1 MLGVTYYHQT
11 IRKYVAVFGTLFNDL
26 NIERTNASGTV
37 IEKVKI
43 PLAYGPKQKWLL
55 AMSDTTASRK
65 VTATRSPRMG
75 FALTSVDYDSV
86 RKLNTVGKNWAA
98 NSSLSTTTTLLSQF
112 NPVPYNFAFDLFIL
126 VKNAEDGTQILEQI
140 LPYFTP
146 EFTVTVNTIP
156 DMGIKAD
163 IPVVLNSSSVADE
176 YEGDLATRRTITWTL
191 SFTLKGYIYPDIKS
205 SSIIK
210 TIEVNFRIPATAV
223 TTSDL
228 SNYILMESGSAS
240 APVYIQTDGLLIA
253 GGGIMF
259 DGDLVAGGTVLNE
272 DDGGIYLDG
281 LETAGGRIVTDGLAY
296 RGYLYTEDGNQITAE
311 NGNLYIGDDYEDVIA
326 TSVTILLEDQ
336 DGAILTED
344 FAVGSSDNAGVILL
358 ESTVIEIRGGSVQ
371 LEDMDGRIITENI
384 QIQTDGTTRII
395 NEREDDGIADAT
407 IKTRYTVEPSP
418 STATANDDYGF
429 SETFEFFQ
437 DGRENDPATG
447 DDYT

>member
-37 IEKVKI
+37 TEKIKI

-163 IPVVLNSSSVADE
+163 IPIVLNSSSVADE

-223 TTSDL
+223 PTTDL

-344 FAVGSSDNAGVILL
+344 FAVGSSDNAGIILL

>member
-37 IEKVKI
+37 TEKIKI

-163 IPVVLNSSSVADE
+163 IPIVLNSSSVADE

-223 TTSDL
+223 TTTDL

-336 DGAILTED
+336 DGAIITED

>member
-37 IEKVKI
+37 TEKIKI

-163 IPVVLNSSSVADE
+163 IPIVLNSSSVADE

-311 NGNLYIGDDYEDVIA
+311 NGNLYIGDDYEDVI
-326 TSVTILLEDQ
+326 TSSVTILLEDQ

-344 FAVGSSDNAGVILL
+344 FAVGNSDNAGVILL

-371 LEDMDGRIITENI
+371 LEDMDGRIIAENI

-418 STATANDDYGF
+418 STATADDDYGF

>member
-55 AMSDTTASRK
+55 AMADTTVSRK
-65 VTATRSPRMG
+65 VTATRTPRMG
-75 FALTSVDYDSV
+75 FALTSVDYDPI

-296 RGYLYTEDGNQITAE
+296 RGYLYTEDGDQLTAE
-311 NGNLYIGDDYEDVIA
+311 NGNLYIGDNYEDVIA

-336 DGAILTED
+336 DGAIITED
-344 FAVGSSDNAGVILL
+344 FAVGNSDNAGVILL
-358 ESTVIEIRGGSVQ
+358 ESTVIEMNGGTVQ
-371 LEDMDGRIITENI
+371 LEDMDGRIIAENI

-395 NEREDDGIADAT
+395 NEREDDGLADAT

-418 STATANDDYGF
+418 STATADDDYGF

>member
-55 AMSDTTASRK
+55 AMADTTVSRK
-65 VTATRSPRMG
+65 VTATRTPRMG
-75 FALTSVDYDSV
+75 FALTSVDYDPI

-296 RGYLYTEDGNQITAE
+296 RGYLYTEDGNQLTAE
-311 NGNLYIGDDYEDVIA
+311 NGNLYIGDNYEDVIA

-336 DGAILTED
+336 DGAIITED

-358 ESTVIEIRGGSVQ
+358 ESTVIEINGGSVQ

-395 NEREDDGIADAT
+395 NEREDDGLADAT

-418 STATANDDYGF
+418 STATADDDYGF